1 MTVPYLCQVR
11 DDFPALHSGIV
22 VLINQKGL
30 NHHQDLVET
39 NSNQISRVIDH
50 PQVPRFFVLHNLGF
64 ITYLVHVGSN
74 KVVQFVEDAVDDF
87 DQQMTL
93 LVL

>member
-39 NSNQISRVIDH
+39 NSDQLSYRTSTSTPIFRTY
-50 PQVPRFFVLHNLGF
+50 NLRGF
-64 ITYLVHVGSN
+64 ITYLVHIGSN
-74 KVVQFVEDAVDDF
+74 QVVQFVENTVDDF
-87 DQQMTL
+87 DQQMAL